1 MRITN
6 DTYPTLQIRWGQL
19 DIVLRS
25 GGRRSFTE
33 YSAAAA
39 TAAEIED
46 ERKEQSLE
54 TPTAFIAVVVVVVII
69 AIRQRRCCRTRYC

>member
-1 MRITN
+1 VRITN

-25 GGRRSFTE
+25 GGRRSFTA

-54 TPTAFIAVVVVVVII
+54 TPTAFIAVVVVVII